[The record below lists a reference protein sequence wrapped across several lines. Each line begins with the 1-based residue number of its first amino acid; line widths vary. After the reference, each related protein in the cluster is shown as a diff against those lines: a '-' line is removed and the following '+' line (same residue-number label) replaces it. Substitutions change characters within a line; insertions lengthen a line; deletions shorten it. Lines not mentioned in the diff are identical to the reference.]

1 MLRIAI
7 LENEDAAKNIMFS
20 LAQYLQEEDCCFCCF
35 KKISQFAKVEKEK
48 EFHVVVFHE
57 KMEIPR
63 VTQSFVFNKPQRIII
78 FTKTRLR
85 ETEQQILPFARIFYV
100 ERGRIQTDM
109 KRILPY
115 IKKLIRN
122 QDEYLFSYNNVK
134 VPLKIS
140 DIYYIEKED
149 KLLVYHTKR
158 GEFRER
164 KNMKHAYM
172 DFRVYNFLWIHVSYL
187 VNMSYIMKIENDM
200 VMLPTVHLPISRSK
214 KAEVLRTFHGFIDK
228 NY

>member
-1 MLRIAI
+1 M
-7 LENEDAAKNIMFS
+7 
-20 LAQYLQEEDCCFCCF
+20 
-35 KKISQFAKVEKEK
+35 
-48 EFHVVVFHE
+48 
-57 KMEIPR
+57 
-63 VTQSFVFNKPQRIII
+63 
-78 FTKTRLR
+78 
-85 ETEQQILPFARIFYV
+85 
-100 ERGRIQTDM
+100 
-109 KRILPY
+109 
-115 IKKLIRN
+115 
-122 QDEYLFSYNNVK
+122 
-134 VPLKIS
+134 KIS

-164 KNMKHAYM
+164 KNMKDAYM